1 MKKKETKKVA
11 AMEVKA
17 KSQTVALPEEVTPS
31 KVVAARTSL
40 DVATSALVAA
50 PWNPRGEIK
59 PESVSDLTASI
70 ATVGI
75 IEPVI
80 ARRGA
85 KAGEYIIVAGHR
97 RVAAAKA
104 AGLASVPC
112 DILDIDE
119 ATARRMMFI
128 ENLQRKDADPL
139 LESELI
145 GNLIAD
151 GMTQEEI
158 AAETGRGEKW
168 VARRLNLSKLSP
180 SWRKRIADG
189 EKITTDCIEHIAAY
203 PKAIQERLKKTRGY
217 NCADGVLHWSDIR
230 REFVNESCDLKE
242 AIFDCS
248 KCYKCAKNSG
258 CAPSL
263 FDFDGGKNPA
273 LGRCLDPACYK
284 RKNAKHIADTIE
296 AAKASCVTIV
306 KENPTYSGKKISTT
320 KTRTC
325 NTLYTWEGYDKEQ
338 HILWS
343 ESPKAKS
350 QFSTSAARDVYDEKI
365 AAERKEKRER
375 NKAIRALAAWC
386 ATEDN
391 LAKLLDDWFSDDY
404 TKCIDPFA
412 PFIVQEAFRLIG
424 QASYLLVG
432 TDTGN
437 EVCARSALFGN
448 LAVPDGWTKDA
459 AKAIIAGL
467 DPSRN
472 EGYPAAHNALI
483 ILRMLGNDAL
493 GALGAENVGAI
504 IPKKD
509 DIEETRNPK
518 VKWLCEETT
527 TTDLAAI
534 DAGAEGAID
543 IAEG

>member
-1 MKKKETKKVA
+1 MKKEAKKDVKAAEVKTVEPETK
-11 AMEVKA
+11 
-17 KSQTVALPEEVTPS
+17 
-31 KVVAARTSL
+31 
-40 DVATSALVAA
+40 ATSAKVVVQRMRRDIEPRQLVPA
-50 PWNPRGEIK
+50 PWNPRGEIA
-59 PESVSDLTASI
+59 PESVADLAASI
-70 ATVGI
+70 ATIGI
-75 IEPVI
+75 IEPIVVMPGDVVSQTYIVI
-80 ARRGA
+80 
-85 KAGEYIIVAGHR
+85 AGHR
-97 RVAAAKA
+97 RVKA
-104 AGLASVPC
+104 ATVAGLETVPC
-112 DILDIDE
+112 DVLTGIDE
-119 ATARRMMFI
+119 AQARRMTFI

-139 LESELI
+139 LESTLV

-151 GMTQEEI
+151 GMSQAEI

-180 SWRKRIADG
+180 SWRKRIESG

-203 PKAIQERLKKTRGY
+203 PEAIQERLKETRGY

-230 REFVNESCDLKE
+230 RDFVNESCDLKE

-248 KCYKCAKNSG
+248 KCYSCANNSG

-273 LGRCLDPACYK
+273 LGRCLDAACYK
-284 RKNAKHIADTIE
+284 RKNAKHITDTIE
-296 AAKASCVTIV
+296 AAKASSVTIV
-306 KENPTYSGKKISTT
+306 KENPTYSGKKTSMT

-325 NTLYTWEGYDKEQ
+325 NTLYTWVGYDKEQ

-343 ESPKAKS
+343 ESPEAKS
-350 QFSTSAARDVYDEKI
+350 QVSTSAARAAYDEKV

-386 ATEDN
+386 ATDDN
-391 LAKLLDDWFSDDY
+391 LAKLLNDWFSDEY
-404 TKCIDPFA
+404 TKRIDPFA

-424 QASYLLVG
+424 QPSYLLVG
-432 TDTGN
+432 TDTYN

-509 DIEETRNPK
+509 DIEKTRNPK
-518 VKWLCEETT
+518 VKWLCEKTT

-534 DAGAEGAID
+534 DAEAEDATAD
-543 IAEG
+543 AED